1 MDVELLS
8 RIQFGLTAGFHFIY
22 PPLTIGLGVLIAIIE
37 FMYLKTNDEIY
48 RKMADFWAKLF
59 AINFVVG
66 VATGIVMEFEFGT
79 NWSNY
84 ARFVGDIFGSPLA
97 AEGIFAFFLE
107 STFLGLY
114 LVGKNRLS
122 RFMRFFSFL
131 MVAFGSTLS
140 ALWILIANSWQQT
153 PAGYKVEGGRAVL
166 TNFWEAV
173 FNPTMPSM
181 YLHTVD
187 ASFITG
193 AMFMAGV
200 SAYFLIKGKNLE
212 LAKRSLKLA
221 VVFGVI
227 VSILQLFP
235 FGDESARVVAQ
246 TQPEK
251 LASFEG
257 LFKTQSKAPLLVFGI
272 PDPSQN
278 KMLVEI
284 GIPGALSF
292 LADHNFNAVVKGI
305 DSFPKNDLPP
315 MTLTFY
321 SFHLMVALGTLFILT
336 FLVGVYLLYKKKIY
350 TTKPFLAALWAF
362 IPLPYIANELG
373 WITTEVGRQ
382 PWAVYGLLR
391 TKDAFSPLP
400 VGDVWLSL
408 IGFTLVYA
416 VLFGVF
422 LYLIIHTVKSFKM
435 D

>member
-1 MDVELLS
+1 MDAELLS
-8 RIQFGLTAGFHFIY
+8 RIQFGITAGFHFIY
-22 PPLTIGLGVLIAIIE
+22 PPLTIGLGTLIAIIE
-37 FMYLKTNDEIY
+37 FMYLKTNDETY
-48 RKMADFWAKLF
+48 KKMADFWAKLF

-84 ARFVGDIFGSPLA
+84 ARFVGDIFGAPLA

-107 STFLGLY
+107 SIFLGLY

-153 PAGYKVEGGRAVL
+153 PAGFKVEGGRAVL
-166 TNFWEAV
+166 TNFWQVV

-181 YLHTVD
+181 FLHTVD
-187 ASFITG
+187 ASYITG
-193 AMFMAGV
+193 AIFMAGI
-200 SAYFLIKGKNLE
+200 SSYFLIKGKNLE

-221 VVFGVI
+221 VIFGVI

-235 FGDESARVVAQ
+235 FGDESARVVAK

-272 PDPSQN
+272 PDPSQH
-278 KMLVEI
+278 KMIVEVS
-284 GIPGALSF
+284 IPGALSF
-292 LADHNFNAVVKGI
+292 LADHNVNAVVKGI
-305 DSFPKNDLPP
+305 NAFPKNDLPP
-315 MTLTFY
+315 MAFTFY
-321 SFHLMVALGTLFILT
+321 TFHLMVALGSLFILT
-336 FLVGVYLLYKKKIY
+336 FLVGIYLLYKKKLY
-350 TTKPFLAALWAF
+350 STKPFLTVLWFF

-400 VGDVWLSL
+400 VGDVLFSL
-408 IGFTLVYA
+408 IGFTIVYA
-416 VLFGVF
+416 ILFGTF
-422 LYLIIHTVKSFKM
+422 LYLTTHTVKSFKM

>member
-1 MDVELLS
+1 MDAELLS
-8 RIQFGLTAGFHFIY
+8 RIQFGITAGFHFIY
-22 PPLTIGLGVLIAIIE
+22 PPLTIGLGTLIAFIE
-37 FMYLKTNDEIY
+37 YRYLKTNDEIY
-48 RKMADFWAKLF
+48 KKMADFWAKLF
-59 AINFVVG
+59 AINFVIG

-84 ARFVGDIFGSPLA
+84 ARFVGDIFGAPLA

-140 ALWILIANSWQQT
+140 ALWILIANSWQQSPT
-153 PAGYKVEGGRAVL
+153 GFKVEGGRAVL
-166 TNFWEAV
+166 TNFWQAV

-181 YLHTVD
+181 FLHTVD
-187 ASFITG
+187 ASYITG
-193 AMFMAGV
+193 AMFMAGI

-221 VVFGVI
+221 VIFGVI

-235 FGDESARVVAQ
+235 FGDESARVVAR

-272 PDPSQN
+272 PNPSQH
-278 KMLVEI
+278 KMLVEV

-292 LADHNFNAVVKGI
+292 LAYHNVNAVVKGI
-305 DSFPKNDLPP
+305 NAFPENDLPP
-315 MTLTFY
+315 MAFTFY
-321 SFHLMVALGTLFILT
+321 TFHLMVALGTLFILT
-336 FLVGVYLLYKKKIY
+336 FLVGIYLLYKKKIY
-350 TTKPFLAALWAF
+350 TTKPFLTALWIF

-391 TKDAFSPLP
+391 TKDAFSPIP
-400 VGDVWLSL
+400 AGDVWLSL
-408 IGFTLVYA
+408 IGFVAVYA
-416 VLFGVF
+416 ILFGTF
-422 LYLIIHTVKSFKM
+422 LYLTIHNVKSFNM